1 MLYYELSFIKHSPLF
16 VFMVLLLPALSMI
29 CFKFFFD
36 GALRFGFNAK
46 YRPQNNYIEISNIPD
61 DTIFLEYGPPD
72 YEDLAT
78 LILQ

>member
-1 MLYYELSFIKHSPLF
+1 MLYYELLFMKHNPLF

-36 GALRFGFNAK
+36 GALKFGFNAR
-46 YRPQNNYIEISNIPD
+46 YRPQNNYIEISSIPEN
-61 DTIFLEYGPPD
+61 TVFLEYGPPE
-72 YEDLAT
+72 YNNLVE